1 MISKAFTFPV
11 LSDTKPT
18 DHSLPAF
25 MVSTTRGF
33 LPRQDPVV
41 ALPKEFAAAESLLQR
56 MPIKT
61 LSGEPGL
68 LATFT
73 FGETLLKELPDLSAE
88 VEKYRDDLVV
98 MNALYRDYSFLA
110 SAYLFEPCH
119 ERYMRGEEYGLGRQ
133 SLPRCIALP
142 IVKVAELA
150 GFKPFMEYAGSY
162 ALFNYQFEDPSK
174 GLEYDNL
181 RLIRAFECGLDPTSS
196 EAGFVLVHI
205 AMVKESGA
213 LIKGAVE
220 MLEGCTGEDRER
232 FDDGLR
238 TLVGGLTKVNAVMNT
253 MWKRSKPSGYTSFRT
268 FIFGITSQSM
278 FPNGVIYEGVSEEP
292 MSFRGESGAN
302 DSMIPMCDNLLQV
315 SMPETPLTD
324 ILKDFRQYRPGNH
337 REFLEAVRDSAQQ
350 AGVREF
356 AKGDPMSAALY
367 LQALDQVRDFRW
379 RHWCFTREYILKHTS
394 HPTATGGSPIV
405 TWLPNQLTAV
415 LVQMT
420 ETAPYCEKI
429 NGVSDIMDNVN
440 TQREQLRK
448 EVEKYCGERG
458 PRDCALTSL
467 ERNRPPLIN
476 DRCTTFHGTFTPYTD
491 TTNTKPWPPH
501 THTTMTSRHA
511 PKQTSVERRK
521 GESALSEFADYVQK
535 QQALRRPPGQ
545 TPAVLEDHD
554 ELSILDELG
563 LSDDNKSHIRLK
575 TLLTDPAEE
584 HIPALAEH
592 VKERLVEGHGEVLF
606 DVGLEDSG
614 ESMGFTKENWDFAL
628 ERIGSVCELIKAD
641 YKVLMTRNV
650 GGDVEVGPR
659 DAKDTGTSG
668 KMILRKRPEDVD
680 EVIETRIAVV
690 GNVDAGKSTML
701 GVLVKGGLDDGR
713 GKARVNLF
721 RHKHEIES
729 GRTSSVGMEIM
740 GFDSKSEVV
749 VSNVAG
755 RKLTWEEI
763 GRRSAKVIS
772 FTDLAGH
779 ERYLRTTVFGLLSS
793 EPNYCLLMV
802 AANNGLVGMSKEH
815 LGIALALNVPV
826 MVVITKIDICP
837 PQILEQTITQLTK
850 ILKSPGARMISIFIK
865 NREDCINTATQFVSR
880 RICPIFQVSNV
891 TGDNLDLVRMFL
903 NVLPHHGNYDSSA
916 PLEFHVNDTFS
927 VPFVGTVVSG
937 VVKSGIIHSG
947 DTVLIGPDSLGQF
960 QTTKVRSIERKRIQ
974 VPGCSAGQSASLALR
989 NVRRK
994 DVRKGMVV
1002 LHKADKP
1009 DPSTG
1014 IIPNPKVYREFVA
1027 EVLILSHATTIKTKY
1042 QAMLHVGPVSQTC
1055 AIIDID
1061 RQYIRTGDRA
1071 QVAFRF
1077 VQRPEYLTVGDR
1089 ILFREGRTKGLG
1101 IVKRVGYD
1109 AKHPLN
1115 PELAKEQEQE
1125 QEKEKENGQQTE
1137 GQVS

>member
-1 MISKAFTFPV
+1 MFEFPV
-11 LSDTKPT
+11 LEDTRPK
-18 DHSLPAF
+18 DRSLPAF

-33 LPRQDPVV
+33 LPRQEPLKRLPV
-41 ALPKEFAAAESLLQR
+41 EFEAVESLLQR

-68 LATFT
+68 LAKFT
-73 FGETLLKELPDLSAE
+73 FGDTLEKELPDLSDE

-119 ERYMRGEEYGLGRQ
+119 ERFLRDEPYGLARQ
-133 SLPRCIALP
+133 KLPRSIALP
-142 IVKVAELA
+142 IVKVAEIA

-162 ALFNYQFEDPSK
+162 ALFNYRLQDPDK
-174 GLEYDNL
+174 GLDYDNL
-181 RLIRAFECGLDPTSS
+181 RLIRAFEHGLDPSSS

-205 AMVKESGA
+205 AMVKESGP
-213 LIKGAVE
+213 LVKGTVE
-220 MLEGCTGEDRER
+220 VLESCIAKDRER

-238 TLVGGLTKVNAVMNT
+238 KVVDGLKNVNAVMNT
-253 MWKRSKPSGYTSFRT
+253 MWNRSKPQSYTHFRT

-302 DSMIPMCDNLLQV
+302 DSMIPLCDNLLQIK
-315 SMPETPLTD
+315 MPPTPLTE
-324 ILKDFRQYRPGNH
+324 ILEDFRQYRPGNH
-337 REFLEAVRDSAQQ
+337 REFLEAVRGCAEAS
-350 AGVREF
+350 GVRDF
-356 AKGDPMSAALY
+356 ALSSPISAALY
-367 LQALDQVRDFRW
+367 LQALNEVRDFRW
-379 RHWCFTREYILKHTS
+379 RHWCFTREYILKRTM

-405 TWLPNQLTAV
+405 TWLPNQLQAVLEQMVDTGVYCKGVHGVGDMMEMASSQRETLKKEVAKYCSEGGVSTTTPSHRFPLARLNANCNTSHGILASNTNSRTPANKTHGHLKTHGHTAV
-415 LVQMT
+415 V
-420 ETAPYCEKI
+420 AAGHHI
-429 NGVSDIMDNVN
+429 
-440 TQREQLRK
+440 
-448 EVEKYCGERG
+448 
-458 PRDCALTSL
+458 
-467 ERNRPPLIN
+467 
-476 DRCTTFHGTFTPYTD
+476 
-491 TTNTKPWPPH
+491 
-501 THTTMTSRHA
+501 MTSRHA
-511 PKQTSVERRK
+511 PKQNPIDRRK
-521 GESALSEFADYVQK
+521 GESALGEFADYVQR
-535 QQALRRPPGQ
+535 QQALRRPPGH
-545 TPAVLEDHD
+545 TPADLDEHD

-563 LSDDNKSHIRLK
+563 LSDDATPTIALR
-575 TLLTDPAEE
+575 TLLLDPADDKVDK
-584 HIPALAEH
+584 LAKYIEG
-592 VKERLVEGHGEVLF
+592 RLVEGHGEALF
-606 DVGLEDSG
+606 DLGLEDSG
-614 ESMGFTKENWDFAL
+614 DSMAFSVTDWDAAL
-628 ERIGSVCELIKAD
+628 ARVADVCDKVKAD
-641 YKVLMTRNV
+641 YKLLMTRNV
-650 GGDVEVGPR
+650 GADPELEVGPR
-659 DAKDTGTSG
+659 DAKDTGASG
-668 KMILRKRPEDVD
+668 KLILRRRPESVD
-680 EVIETRIAVV
+680 DVIETRIAVV

-701 GVLVKGGLDDGR
+701 GVLVRGGLDDGR

-740 GFDSKSEVV
+740 GFDSKGDVV

-763 GRRSAKVIS
+763 GRRSAKVIG

-779 ERYLRTTVFGLLSS
+779 EKYLRTTVFGLLSS

-802 AANNGLVGMSKEH
+802 AANNGLIGMSKEH

-850 ILKSPGARMISIFIK
+850 ILKSPGARKIPIFIK
-865 NREDCINTATQFVSR
+865 NREECINTATQFVSS

-891 TGDNLDLVRMFL
+891 TGHNLDLVRAFL
-903 NVLPHHGNYDSSA
+903 NILPHHGNYNSSA
-916 PLEFHVNDTFS
+916 PLEFHINDTFS

-937 VVKSGIIHSG
+937 VVKSGVIHTG
-947 DTVLIGPDSLGQF
+947 DTILIGPDSLGQF
-960 QTTKVRSIERKRIQ
+960 TTTKVRSIERKRIQ

-1002 LHKADKP
+1002 LHKN
-1009 DPSTG
+1009 DPATG
-1014 IIPNPKVYREFVA
+1014 TELIPKVFREFVA

-1061 RQYIRTGDRA
+1061 RNYIRTGDRA

-1109 AKHPLN
+1109 PKQPLN
-1115 PELAKEQEQE
+1115 PEALKEG
-1125 QEKEKENGQQTE
+1125 KKSE
-1137 GQVS
+1137 GG